1 MRSVKTQPELFPNT
15 MVGFGALRR
24 GMLSSMHNQPDA
36 GSSSPDSAAQ
46 DLLKSKDSICPVA
59 IVWWG
64 FAAFFRIALFV

>member
-1 MRSVKTQPELFPNT
+1 VKTQPELFPNT

-46 DLLKSKDSICPVA
+46 DLLKSKDSISPVA
-59 IVWWG
+59 IV
-64 FAAFFRIALFV
+64 

>member
-46 DLLKSKDSICPVA
+46 DLLKSKDSSSPVA
-59 IVWWG
+59 IV
-64 FAAFFRIALFV
+64 